1 MFEKWDKG
9 LYLKFNN
16 IPRIWI
22 NRSTNASLA
31 AMPAPASGLI
41 ERLATTLMA

>member
-9 LYLKFNN
+9 FYLNN